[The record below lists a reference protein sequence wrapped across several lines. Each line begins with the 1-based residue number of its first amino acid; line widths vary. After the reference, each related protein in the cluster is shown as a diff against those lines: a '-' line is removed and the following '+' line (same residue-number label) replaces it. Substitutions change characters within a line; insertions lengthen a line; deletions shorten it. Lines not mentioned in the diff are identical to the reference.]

1 MAAKWAGKVPLPEGI
16 KADMKTR
23 IEQAQKKR

>member
-1 MAAKWAGKVPLPEGI
+1 MAAKWADKVWLPEGI